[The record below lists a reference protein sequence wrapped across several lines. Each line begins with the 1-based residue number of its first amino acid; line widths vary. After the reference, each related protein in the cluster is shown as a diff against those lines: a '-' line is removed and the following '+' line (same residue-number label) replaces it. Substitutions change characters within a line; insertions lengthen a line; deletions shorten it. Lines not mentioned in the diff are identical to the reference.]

1 MTTREYNDCVRSY
14 SDDLYHFA
22 LRYAGETMAAEDAV
36 QDCFVMLWEQHGEVR
51 HETAKGWL
59 IRILYRRLVDEHRHE
74 VVKRNMENKEWKE
87 ENEGWRQHEGFELK
101 DALQHALNQLPE
113 QQRILLLMR
122 DLEGYDYA
130 EMAEQTGISV
140 DQVGVYL
147 FRARKT
153 MKKLMEDYR

>member
-1 MTTREYNDCVRSY
+1 MTTREYNDCVRRY
-14 SDDLYHFA
+14 GDDLYRFA

-36 QDCFVMLWEQHGEVR
+36 QDTFVLLWEQHQEVN
-51 HETAKGWL
+51 ADKVKGWL
-59 IRILYRRLVDEHRHE
+59 IRILYRRLIDEHRHE
-74 VVKRNMENKEWKE
+74 TVKMRNEKEEMWKE
-87 ENEGWRQHEGFELK
+87 ESWRQHEGFELH
-101 DALQHALNQLPE
+101 DALQQALNQLPE

-130 EMAEQTGISV
+130 EMASQTGISV

>member
-1 MTTREYNDCVRSY
+1 MTIREYNECVRRHG
-14 SDDLYHFA
+14 DDLYRFA
-22 LRYAGETMAAEDAV
+22 LRYAGEQLAAEDAV
-36 QDCFVMLWEQHGEVR
+36 QDTFVLLWEQREEVKNDKV
-51 HETAKGWL
+51 KGWL
-59 IRILYRRLVDEHRHE
+59 IRILYRRLVDEHRRNN
-74 VVKRNMENKEWKE
+74 VKSKVECWEWKE
-87 ENEGWRQHEGFELK
+87 DSWRQHEGFELH
-101 DALQHALNQLPE
+101 DALQQALNQLPE

-130 EMAEQTGISV
+130 EMASQTGISV

>member
-1 MTTREYNDCVRSY
+1 MTTREYNDCVRRY
-14 SDDLYHFA
+14 GDDLYRFA

-36 QDCFVMLWEQHGEVR
+36 QDTFVLLWEQHKEVN
-51 HETAKGWL
+51 TDKVKGWL
-59 IRILYRRLVDEHRHE
+59 IRILYRRLINEHRHE
-74 VVKRNMENKEWKE
+74 TVKMRNEKE
-87 ENEGWRQHEGFELK
+87 EKRKEESWRQHEGFELH
-101 DALQHALNQLPE
+101 DALQQALNQLPE

-130 EMAEQTGISV
+130 EMASQTGISV

>member
-1 MTTREYNDCVRSY
+1 MTTREYNDCVRRY
-14 SDDLYHFA
+14 GDDLYRFA

-36 QDCFVMLWEQHGEVR
+36 QDTFVLLWEQHQEVN
-51 HETAKGWL
+51 ADKVKGWL
-59 IRILYRRLVDEHRHE
+59 IRILYRRLIDEHRHE
-74 VVKRNMENKEWKE
+74 TVKMRNEKE
-87 ENEGWRQHEGFELK
+87 EMRKEESWRQHEGFELH
-101 DALQHALNQLPE
+101 DALQQALNQLPE

-130 EMAEQTGISV
+130 EMASQTGISV

>member
-1 MTTREYNDCVRSY
+1 MTTREYNDCVRRY
-14 SDDLYHFA
+14 GDDLYRFA

-36 QDCFVMLWEQHGEVR
+36 QDTFVLLWEQHQEVN
-51 HETAKGWL
+51 ADKVKGWL
-59 IRILYRRLVDEHRHE
+59 IRILYRRLIDEHRHE
-74 VVKRNMENKEWKE
+74 TVKMRNEKE
-87 ENEGWRQHEGFELK
+87 EMRKEDSWRQHEGFELH
-101 DALQHALNQLPE
+101 DALQQALNQLPE

-130 EMAEQTGISV
+130 EMASQTGISV

>member
-1 MTTREYNDCVRSY
+1 MTTREYNDCVRRY
-14 SDDLYHFA
+14 GDDLYRFA

-36 QDCFVMLWEQHGEVR
+36 QDTFVLLWEQHQEVN
-51 HETAKGWL
+51 ADKVKGWL
-59 IRILYRRLVDEHRHE
+59 IRILYRRLIDEHRHE
-74 VVKRNMENKEWKE
+74 AVKMRNEKE
-87 ENEGWRQHEGFELK
+87 EMRKEESWRQHEGFELH
-101 DALQHALNQLPE
+101 DALQQALNQLPE

-130 EMAEQTGISV
+130 EMASQTGISV

>member
-1 MTTREYNDCVRSY
+1 MTTREYNDCVRRY
-14 SDDLYHFA
+14 GDDLYRFA

-36 QDCFVMLWEQHGEVR
+36 QDAFVLLWEQHREVN
-51 HETAKGWL
+51 ADKVKGWL
-59 IRILYRRLVDEHRHE
+59 IRILYRRLIDEHRHE
-74 VVKRNMENKEWKE
+74 TVKMRNEKE
-87 ENEGWRQHEGFELK
+87 EMRKEESWRQHEGFELH
-101 DALQHALNQLPE
+101 DALQQALNQLPE

-130 EMAEQTGISV
+130 EMASQTGISV

>member
-1 MTTREYNDCVRSY
+1 MTTQEYNECVHRHG
-14 SDDLYHFA
+14 DDLYRFA
-22 LRYAGETMAAEDAV
+22 LRYAGEQLAAEDAV
-36 QDCFVMLWEQHGEVR
+36 QDTFVLLWEQREEVKSDKV
-51 HETAKGWL
+51 KGWL
-59 IRILYRRLVDEHRHE
+59 IRILYRRLVDEHRRNN
-74 VVKRNMENKEWKE
+74 VKSKVECGEWKE
-87 ENEGWRQHEGFELK
+87 DSWRQHEGFELH
-101 DALQHALNQLPE
+101 DALQQALNQLPE

-130 EMAEQTGISV
+130 EMASQTGISV